1 MKEII
6 IKKTVFE
13 FGELSEKAK
22 EKAKGDYLYDEIIQQ
37 DKIDFMVDDFER
49 EAEKFKDGYTT
60 LKLQYDFSCCQGSG
74 LNIYGSIGAKDI
86 HTLAENEKIF
96 TNDEMDRFA
105 FYSNYLPELI
115 LSENRTYSYSLKDID
130 RRNLDIENDLILD
143 SNFDCDINSNKICEN
158 IENLML
164 SDFGL
169 INKIYQFI
177 FDYLIAW
184 EHEIY
189 EKTLKDLTTAPNNE
203 IMEELSKCNEWYYYA
218 DGSLATD
225 IL

>member
-13 FGELSEKAK
+13 FNELTDKAK

-37 DKIDFMVDDFER
+37 DKIDFMLDEFER
-49 EAEKFKDGYTT
+49 EVKKFDDGYTE

-74 LNIYGSIGAKDI
+74 LNIYGTIGAKDI
-86 HTLAENEKIF
+86 YTLAENAKIF
-96 TNDEMDRFA
+96 TDDELNRFS

-115 LSENRTYSYSLKDID
+115 LTENRDYNYSTKNID
-130 RRNLDIENDLILD
+130 YKNLSIENDLILE
-143 SNFDCDINSNKICEN
+143 SGFDGSINTNKICEN

-164 SDFGL
+164 SDIDL
-169 INKIYQFI
+169 IEKIYKFI
-177 FDYLIAW
+177 FNYFTDWEDEVYKNTLNNLTSASDDEIA
-184 EHEIY
+184 
-189 EKTLKDLTTAPNNE
+189 D
-203 IMEELSKCNEWYYYA
+203 MSKCNDWYYYA